1 MSHKIITILKNKVSK
16 KIWNNWFTT
25 FSIKEISEEKA
36 IFTVENLFIKDWLQT
51 KYGSLI
57 SESIKEATGKYL
69 EFEIRYEKENN
80 DPSVEPDA
88 HQKGPLVKRKPLMIS
103 KLNPEYTFESFVS
116 GSENRALCAVSR
128 QIAEMPG
135 RYNPFFIYGGVGLGK
150 THILQAIAHKSM
162 EVNPDC
168 RVLYIT
174 SEHFLN
180 DMIESIKKGSVKDFR
195 ELYRKKADILLI
207 DDIQFLIG
215 KGGVQTELFHTFN
228 ELHDAGKQIVI
239 CSDRNPNELDGFH
252 ERMISRF
259 QMGMVMEIAAPERD
273 TRYKIAK
280 RLAKR
285 ESYDLSDDITAML
298 AENIRGNIRR
308 LRGAIIKLILYSGIY
323 NTNSDI
329 SLAQQVLASYVPSG
343 TASKRKDELEMIIS
357 TIENLLDV
365 ERKKIFGKSRKK
377 NVVLARQIFIY
388 VLKNEFGRSI
398 TEIGKL
404 INRTH
409 STVIHSL
416 KKIEK
421 SVSSDSDSS
430 VADIVNSVVEKVMA
444 ASAAS

>member
-1 MSHKIITILKNKVSK
+1 MSHKIINNLKNKVSK

-25 FSIKEISEEKA
+25 FSIKEINEEK
-36 IFTVENLFIKDWLQT
+36 IVFTVENLFIKDWLQT
-51 KYGSLI
+51 KYGGLI
-57 SESIKEATGKYL
+57 TESIKEVTGKPL
-69 EFEIRYEKENN
+69 GFEIRYEKENS

-103 KLNPEYTFESFVS
+103 KLNPEYTFDSFIS

-135 RYNPFFIYGGVGLGK
+135 RYNPFFIFGGVGLGK
-150 THILQAIAHKSM
+150 THILQAIAHKAM
-162 EVNPDC
+162 EINPEC

-195 ELYRKKADILLI
+195 ELYRKKADMLLI

-215 KGGVQTELFHTFN
+215 KEGVQTELFHTFN

-259 QMGMVMEIAAPERD
+259 QMGMVMEIAAPESD
-273 TRYKIAK
+273 TRYQIAK

-285 ESYDLSDDITAML
+285 ESYDLSDEITTML
-298 AENIRGNIRR
+298 ADNIRGNIRR
-308 LRGAIIKLILYSGIY
+308 LRGAIIKLILYSSIY
-323 NTNSDI
+323 GNNSDI
-329 SLAQQVLASYVPSG
+329 SLARQVLASYVPQESS
-343 TASKRKDELEMIIS
+343 SKRKDELEMIIS
-357 TIENLLDV
+357 TIEKLINV
-365 ERKKIFGKSRKK
+365 ERKMIFGKSRRKD
-377 NVVLARQIFIY
+377 VVLARQILIY
-388 VLKNEFGRSI
+388 ILKKEFGRSI

-416 KKIEK
+416 NKIEK
-421 SVSSDSDSS
+421 SISANDDSNVS
-430 VADIVNSVVEKVMA
+430 DIVNRVVAKVMA

>member
-1 MSHKIITILKNKVSK
+1 MSHKIINILKNKVSK

-25 FSIKEISEEKA
+25 FSIKEINEEKV

-51 KYGSLI
+51 KYGLLI
-57 SESIKEATGKYL
+57 TESIKKATGKSL
-69 EFEIRYEKENN
+69 GFEIRYEKENS
-80 DPSVEPDA
+80 DPSVEPDSQ
-88 HQKGPLVKRKPLMIS
+88 QKGPLVKRKPLMIS
-103 KLNPEYTFESFVS
+103 KLNPEYTFESFVA

-150 THILQAIAHKSM
+150 THILQAIAHKAM
-162 EVNPDC
+162 EVNPEC

-195 ELYRKKADILLI
+195 ELYRKKADMLLI

-215 KGGVQTELFHTFN
+215 KEGVQTELFHTFN

-259 QMGMVMEIAAPERD
+259 QMGMVMEIAAPERE
-273 TRYKIAK
+273 TRYQIAK

-285 ESYDLSDDITAML
+285 ESYDLSDEITTML
-298 AENIRGNIRR
+298 AENIRANVRR
-308 LRGAIIKLILYSGIY
+308 LRGAIIKLILYSSIY
-323 NTNSDI
+323 GRDSDI
-329 SLAQQVLASYVPSG
+329 SLAQKVLASYVPQMSS
-343 TASKRKDELEMIIS
+343 SKRKDELELIIS
-357 TIENLLDV
+357 TIENLLNV
-365 ERKKIFGKSRKK
+365 EREKIFGKSRIKD
-377 NVVLARQIFIY
+377 VVLARQILIY
-388 VLKNEFGRSI
+388 ILKSEFGRSI

-421 SVSSDSDSS
+421 SISSNDDST
-430 VADIVNSVVEKVMA
+430 VTNIVNSIIEKVMA

>member
-1 MSHKIITILKNKVSK
+1 
-16 KIWNNWFTT
+16 
-25 FSIKEISEEKA
+25 
-36 IFTVENLFIKDWLQT
+36 
-51 KYGSLI
+51 
-57 SESIKEATGKYL
+57 
-69 EFEIRYEKENN
+69 
-80 DPSVEPDA
+80 
-88 HQKGPLVKRKPLMIS
+88 MIS

-116 GSENRALCAVSR
+116 GAENRAICAVSR

-150 THILQAIAHKSM
+150 THILQAIAHKAM

-195 ELYRKKADILLI
+195 ELYRKKADVLLI

-215 KGGVQTELFHTFN
+215 KDGVQTELFHTFN

-259 QMGMVMEIAAPERD
+259 QMGMVMEIAAPERG
-273 TRYKIAK
+273 TRYEIAK

-285 ESYDLSDDITAML
+285 EAYDLSDDITTMF

-308 LRGAIIKLILYSGIY
+308 LRGAIIKLILYSSIY
-323 NTNSDI
+323 NKDSDI
-329 SLAQQVLASYVPSG
+329 SLAQKVLASYVPSV
-343 TASKRKDELEMIIS
+343 TVSKRKDELEMIIT

-377 NVVLARQIFIY
+377 NVVLARQVFIY
-388 VLKNEFGRSI
+388 ILKNDFGRSI

-421 SVSSDSDSS
+421 SISSNEDPSLSN
-430 VADIVNSVVEKVMA
+430 IVNTVVEKVMA

>member
-25 FSIKEISEEKA
+25 FSIKEINEEKA

-57 SESIKEATGKYL
+57 AKSIKEATGKSL
-69 EFEIRYEKENN
+69 EFEIRYEKES
-80 DPSVEPDA
+80 DPSVEPEP

-116 GSENRALCAVSR
+116 GTENRALCAVSR
-128 QIAEMPG
+128 QITEMPG

-150 THILQAIAHKSM
+150 THILQSIAHKAM

-195 ELYRKKADILLI
+195 ELYRKKADMLLI
-207 DDIQFLIG
+207 DDIQFLIR
-215 KGGVQTELFHTFN
+215 KDGVQTELFHTFN

-259 QMGMVMEIAAPERD
+259 QMGMVMEIAAPERE

-280 RLAKR
+280 KLARR
-285 ESYDLSDDITAML
+285 ESYDLSDDITTML

-308 LRGAIIKLILYSGIY
+308 LRGAIIKLILYSSIY
-323 NTNSDI
+323 NKDSDI
-329 SLAQQVLASYVPSG
+329 LLAQQVLASYVPSV
-343 TASKRKDELEMIIS
+343 TVSKRKDELEMIIS

-365 ERKKIFGKSRKK
+365 ERKKIFGKSREK
-377 NVVLARQIFIY
+377 NVVLARQVFIY

-416 KKIEK
+416 KKIKKSISSNEDP
-421 SVSSDSDSS
+421 SVSN
-430 VADIVNSVVEKVMA
+430 IVNTVVENVMA

>member
-25 FSIKEISEEKA
+25 FSIKEINEEKA

-57 SESIKEATGKYL
+57 AKSIKEATGKSL
-69 EFEIRYEKENN
+69 EFEIRYEKEI
-80 DPSVEPDA
+80 DPSVEPET

-116 GSENRALCAVSR
+116 GAENRALCAVSR

-150 THILQAIAHKSM
+150 THILQSIAHKAM

-215 KGGVQTELFHTFN
+215 KDGVQTELFHTFN

-259 QMGMVMEIAAPERD
+259 QMGMVMEIAAPERE

-280 RLAKR
+280 RLARR
-285 ESYDLSDDITAML
+285 ESYDLSDDITTML
-298 AENIRGNIRR
+298 AENIRGNVRR
-308 LRGAIIKLILYSGIY
+308 LRGAIIKLILYSSIY
-323 NTNSDI
+323 NKDSDI
-329 SLAQQVLASYVPSG
+329 SLAQQVLASYVPSI
-343 TASKRKDELEMIIS
+343 TVSKRKDELEMIIS

-365 ERKKIFGKSRKK
+365 ERKKFFGKSRKK
-377 NVVLARQIFIY
+377 NVVLARQVFIY

-421 SVSSDSDSS
+421 SINSEEDTS
-430 VADIVNSVVEKVMA
+430 VTDIVNTVVEKVMA
-444 ASAAS
+444 SSAAS

>member
-16 KIWNNWFTT
+16 KIWNNWFST
-25 FSIKEISEEKA
+25 FSIKEINEEKA
-36 IFTVENLFIKDWLQT
+36 IFAVENLFIKDWLQT

-57 SESIKEATGKYL
+57 AKSIKEATGKSL
-69 EFEIRYEKENN
+69 KFEIRYEKES
-80 DPSVEPDA
+80 DPSVEPDN

-116 GSENRALCAVSR
+116 GAENRAICAVSR

-150 THILQAIAHKSM
+150 THILQAIAHKAM

-174 SEHFLN
+174 SEQFLN

-195 ELYRKKADILLI
+195 ELYRKKADVLLI

-215 KGGVQTELFHTFN
+215 KDGVQTELFHTFN

-259 QMGMVMEIAAPERD
+259 QMGMVMEIAAPEKE
-273 TRYKIAK
+273 TRYEIAK
-280 RLAKR
+280 RLARR
-285 ESYDLSDDITAML
+285 EAYDLSDDITTMF

-308 LRGAIIKLILYSGIY
+308 LRGAIIKLILYSSIY
-323 NTNSDI
+323 NKDSDI
-329 SLAQQVLASYVPSG
+329 SLAQKVLASYVPSI
-343 TASKRKDELEMIIS
+343 TVSKRKDELEMIIT

-377 NVVLARQIFIY
+377 NVVLARQVLIY
-388 VLKNEFGRSI
+388 ILKNDFGRSI

-421 SVSSDSDSS
+421 SISSNEDPSLSNT
-430 VADIVNSVVEKVMA
+430 VNTVVEKVMA